1 MGLCIMM
8 ILSAAEMASVRLAVG
23 SQLYLLSEL
32 SRCDKVVIT
41 CLILLSASK
50 TCLYISFVGRR
61 VSARPRLSKRLEIK
75 RASEAT
81 ERVYE
86 LEVRMLS
93 GWAVKSS
100 PQLMG
105 SDVL

>member
-1 MGLCIMM
+1 MM

-23 SQLYLLSEL
+23 SQLSLVSEL

-61 VSARPRLSKRLEIK
+61 VSTGPRLSKRLEI
-75 RASEAT
+75 RSASEAT

-86 LEVRMLS
+86 LDVRILS
-93 GWAVKSS
+93 GFATNSS
-100 PQLMG
+100 PQLTG
-105 SDVL
+105 RDVL